1 LGSCGLGSCGVETYQ
16 AIMTR
21 RSVPKTS
28 EPAPDRVTL
37 QKLLDAAVRAPS
49 HHLTQPWRFIV
60 LTGPALKELGDVWAK
75 AAEREG
81 KDGDSVRDK
90 PLRAP
95 VIITFV
101 GRPHGDN
108 PRVVEVE
115 EYHAI
120 GAAIQNI
127 LLAAH
132 DMGFGAMIRT
142 GPAAALPEVLNYLG
156 VEESEYVAGFIYIGV
171 PPVND
176 SERPMSRRRPA
187 SEITE
192 WRGFS

>member
-1 LGSCGLGSCGVETYQ
+1 METYE

-21 RSVPKTS
+21 RSVPKS
-28 EPAPDRVTL
+28 GEPAPDRVAL
-37 QKLLDAAVRAPS
+37 QRMLDAGVRAPN
-49 HHLTQPWRFIV
+49 HHLTQPWRFVV
-60 LTGPALKELGDVWAK
+60 LSGPALKQLGGVWAN
-75 AAEREG
+75 AVERQG

-95 VIITFV
+95 TIITVV
-101 GRPHGDN
+101 GRPHRDH
-108 PRVVEVE
+108 PRVVEIE

-142 GPAAALPEVLNYLG
+142 GPAAELPEVLEYLG
-156 VEESEYVAGFIYIGV
+156 LEQSEYVAGFIYVGV
-171 PPVND
+171 PPPGD
-176 SERPMSRRRPA
+176 SDRPMSRRRPA

>member
-1 LGSCGLGSCGVETYQ
+1 VETYE

-21 RSVPKTS
+21 RSVPKS
-28 EPAPDRVTL
+28 GEPAPDRVAL
-37 QKLLDAAVRAPS
+37 QKILDAGVRAPN
-49 HHLTQPWRFIV
+49 HHLTQPWRFVV
-60 LTGPALKELGDVWAK
+60 LAGPALKELGDVWAK
-75 AAEREG
+75 AVERQG

-95 VIITFV
+95 TIITVV
-101 GRPHGDN
+101 GRPHRDH

-142 GPAAALPEVLNYLG
+142 GPAATFPEVLAHLG
-156 VEESEYVAGFIYIGV
+156 VEQSEYVAGFIYIGT
-171 PPVND
+171 PPPND
-176 SERPMSRRRPA
+176 SDRPMSRRRPA